1 MREPASLQHSRDGLA
16 CHCPVEP
23 YGRPEA
29 ASCCTEIGCE
39 DTPVVTDVALAA
51 VQRFLFVAAVFCV
64 CVVTLLLVKVF
75 Q

>member
-1 MREPASLQHSRDGLA
+1 MREPAPLYDERGNRA
-16 CHCPVEP
+16 VEQEGQP
-23 YGRPEA
+23 QA

-39 DTPVVTDVALAA
+39 DASGVSDVALAA

-64 CVVTLLLVKVF
+64 CVVTLLLIKVF

>member
-1 MREPASLQHSRDGLA
+1 MREPAPLQHPRSRSTYG
-16 CHCPVEP
+16 CE
-23 YGRPEA
+23 GRPEA